1 MNTLELKDFLDKNNF
16 PRDGT
21 VMIVCAID
29 QLPKK
34 INKNKEY
41 GIVMNLSISSEAGS
55 HWSGL
60 YIDRDQ
66 NATYLDSYGFRAR
79 GYYTDWFIKQNCKTF
94 TYNKQHLQ
102 QLNSKVCGM
111 YATLFILEMLRGGT
125 LKTFTHQFSKNNL
138 VLNDIF
144 IQKKYLLNKKTSM

>member
-1 MNTLELKDFLDKNNF
+1 MNTLELKDYLDKNNCH
-16 PRDGT
+16 RDGA

-41 GIVMNLSISSEAGS
+41 GIVMNLSISSEVGS

-60 YIDRDQ
+60 YIDRNQ

-79 GYYTDWFIKQNCKTF
+79 GCYTDRFIKQNCKTF
-94 TYNKQHLQ
+94 AYNKHQLQ

-111 YATLFILEMLRGGT
+111 YATLFILDMMHGGT
-125 LKTFTHQFSKNNL
+125 LKTFTSQFSKNNL
-138 VLNDIF
+138 VLNDII
-144 IQKKYLLNKKTSM
+144 IQKKYLLNKKN